1 MAELTC
7 LTSSI
12 FRSFCSRGFP
22 QIFWLPKL
30 YLAKLDGFA
39 KLVAPWHIPN
49 VNLDFYFGSLTFV
62 VRLFYAHACKKV
74 SRLPICNEVWKNS
87 NLLKSSWND
96 ACICKTTMIIRSRS
110 ILLLRSSH
118 KYKIARSNSGNKKN
132 ATVVSHTVEEYNF
145 VFKKTISF
153 LLGEIWKFFFNV
165 AADSIDYEFLGQ
177 KLGFCHSV

>member
-1 MAELTC
+1 
-7 LTSSI
+7 
-12 FRSFCSRGFP
+12 
-22 QIFWLPKL
+22 
-30 YLAKLDGFA
+30 
-39 KLVAPWHIPN
+39 
-49 VNLDFYFGSLTFV
+49 
-62 VRLFYAHACKKV
+62 
-74 SRLPICNEVWKNS
+74 
-87 NLLKSSWND
+87 
-96 ACICKTTMIIRSRS
+96 MIIRSRS